1 MPSKYQP
8 SGVGYN
14 GQTGAQATWNEATGT
29 WTDANGVSIRDDA
42 IVGTPPSGGASAAAA
57 PATPPAGGGA
67 DSGAQSQSPTP
78 APAAAAAP
86 AMQGLM
92 STMPAPSAPGAGWA
106 NTSPASTLRAD
117 LGNRILADAIQG
129 LLDARRLY

>member
-42 IVGTPPSGGASAAAA
+42 IVGTPPS
-57 PATPPAGGGA
+57 GGGA